1 MQHQGQQAEAG
12 EPLDQYANHGI
23 CGQAGNAE
31 RASIAAGLRISTCD
45 TKQISMT
52 HPTKPVDHTEI
63 VAKIRRLLAHGMT
76 RVDIGV
82 RLGLKDST
90 IRRWLKECP

>member
-1 MQHQGQQAEAG
+1 
-12 EPLDQYANHGI
+12 
-23 CGQAGNAE
+23 
-31 RASIAAGLRISTCD
+31 
-45 TKQISMT
+45 MT
-52 HPTKPVDHTEI
+52 FSHPSKPVDHTEI

-82 RLGLKDST
+82 RLGVKDST

>member
-1 MQHQGQQAEAG
+1 MRNPATR
-12 EPLDQYANHGI
+12 P
-23 CGQAGNAE
+23 
-31 RASIAAGLRISTCD
+31 
-45 TKQISMT
+45 
-52 HPTKPVDHTEI
+52 DHTEI

-82 RLGLKDST
+82 RLGVKDST